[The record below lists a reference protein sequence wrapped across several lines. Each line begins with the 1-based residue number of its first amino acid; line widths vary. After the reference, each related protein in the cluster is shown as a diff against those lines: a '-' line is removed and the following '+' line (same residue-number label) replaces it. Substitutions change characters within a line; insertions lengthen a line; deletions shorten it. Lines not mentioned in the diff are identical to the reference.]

1 MVRPKDEPFDIISY
15 ARGQV
20 MALKMLPSPLPD
32 EHLFDYV
39 RRTID
44 HGLGSSLG
52 AELGLLGVYRDLSEP
67 ERKIFVA
74 ELINRYVHA
83 LGPVELAKFASRRR
97 TKERE

>member
-1 MVRPKDEPFDIISY
+1 
-15 ARGQV
+15 
-20 MALKMLPSPLPD
+20 MALKMLPAPLPD

-44 HGLGSSLG
+44 HGLGSDLG
-52 AELGLLGVYRDLSEP
+52 SELGLLGVYRDLSET

-83 LGPVELAKFASRRR
+83 LGPVELTKLASIRR
-97 TKERE
+97 TQERE